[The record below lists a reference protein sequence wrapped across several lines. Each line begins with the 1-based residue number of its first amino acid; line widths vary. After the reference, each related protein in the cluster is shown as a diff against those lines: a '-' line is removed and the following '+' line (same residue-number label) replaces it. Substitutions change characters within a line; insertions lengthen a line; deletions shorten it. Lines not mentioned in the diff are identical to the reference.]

1 MTLTIITFASRLRES
16 AARVGSVV
24 RGTALTLA
32 LLGGVRGASAQS
44 APRLDLG
51 GTISVGGEAEQY
63 LRALQISGAVP
74 LYAWTVQEFT
84 PAEDRRLAPRG
95 VHPWSARFAV
105 DSVSHFAWLRPS
117 VGATV
122 NSAFPFQ
129 DAVGPTWMG
138 RGVTGEVQAGVAA
151 QFGRL
156 RLQLA
161 PVAFLSQNASFPL
174 APNGL
179 TGVGQYADARFPWS
193 IDHPQRFGD
202 KAYGRVD
209 LGTSTLALDLPGVA
223 LGLSNAPQRWGPA
236 RDYPLV
242 LGPGAGGLPHA
253 YLGTSKPLDLW
264 LLTVHTRVIA
274 GSLTQTAYS
283 SASPDKSDRFA
294 SAFVVSVTP
303 RGAPG
308 LEIGATRF
316 FDTNARASTDA
327 LLRVF
332 SGIIPQ
338 HRSTTLNIADENQ
351 IVSSF
356 FRWALPS
363 GGFEVYGEWYR
374 EDYPGDLRRFIEK
387 PDDLSD
393 FTLGLQRVFRRSATS
408 MRVFHAE
415 FTNGELSPQE
425 RGQRGFGAPFPP
437 YIHSEVVQGH
447 TQRGLVLGSET
458 TYGGAGWRIGLDD
471 YTEGGRRTIAIERA
485 LRGDFLAGQ
494 SLTDVHP
501 DVLYGV
507 RFELMRFAGTRDYGI
522 TLVPAYDLNRN
533 VQRGNDQFNLHA
545 SITVRGW

>member
-16 AARVGSVV
+16 AAAVGLTV
-24 RGTALTLA
+24 RGGLLA
-32 LLGGVRGASAQS
+32 LLLLSGTRSAVAQI

-51 GTISVGGEAEQY
+51 GSISVGGEAERY

-74 LYAWTVQEFT
+74 LYPWTVQELT

-95 VHPWSARFAV
+95 AHPWSDRFSA
-105 DSVSHFAWLRPS
+105 DSVRRFRWLRPS
-117 VGATV
+117 VGAAL
-122 NSAFPFQ
+122 NSSFPFQ

-156 RLQLA
+156 RLQIA
-161 PVAFLSQNASFPL
+161 PVAFLSQNASFAL

-179 TGVGQYADARFPWS
+179 TGDAQYADARYPGS

-242 LGPGAGGLPHA
+242 LGPGAGGFPHA
-253 YLGTSKPLDLW
+253 YLGTSAPVDLR
-264 LLTVHTRVIA
+264 LFTLHTRLIA
-274 GSLTQTAYS
+274 GSLSQTAYS
-283 SASPDKSDRFA
+283 PASPDRGDRFA
-294 SAFVVSVTP
+294 SALVVSVTP

-316 FDTNARASTDA
+316 FETNARASADA

-338 HRSTTLNIADENQ
+338 HRSTTLNVPDENQ
-351 IVSSF
+351 IVSAF

-393 FTLGLQRVFRRSATS
+393 FTLGLQRVMRRSATS

-425 RGQRGFGAPFPP
+425 RGQRGFIAPESP

-458 TYGGAGWRIGLDD
+458 TFGGAGWRIGLDD
-471 YTEGGRRTIAIERA
+471 YTDRGRRTIAIERA
-485 LRGDFLAGQ
+485 LHGDYLYGQ
-494 SLTDVHP
+494 PPIDIHP

-507 RFELMRFAGTRDYGI
+507 RFELMRFAGARDYGI
-522 TLVPAYDLNRN
+522 TLVPAYNINRN

-545 SITVRGW
+545 SVTVRGW